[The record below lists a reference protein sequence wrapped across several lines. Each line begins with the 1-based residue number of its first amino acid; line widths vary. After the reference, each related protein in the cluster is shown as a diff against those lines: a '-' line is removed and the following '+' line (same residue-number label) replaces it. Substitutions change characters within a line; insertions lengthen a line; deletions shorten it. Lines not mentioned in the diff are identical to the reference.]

1 MADQSGTA
9 PVAERKERAE
19 RETVSARSGP
29 DGRGAPVSSVAEAV
43 IDLLRTVRRSKAR
56 LLAAASDDVDSAT
69 QMLLRTVAGDGP
81 MRASALAAGLQSDL
95 STVSRQVTALVT
107 RGLLE
112 RRADP
117 VDGRASLLV
126 VTASGQA
133 VIAAHEHARKAF
145 FEEVL
150 SGWSPGERGQ
160 FVHLLE
166 RFTAAYDT
174 THTHWMTGA
183 ARHPARTGEPEEGS
197 TA

>member
-1 MADQSGTA
+1 MVDQAGA
-9 PVAERKERAE
+9 VPVAGQEGVAVRVKGDGLRAG
-19 RETVSARSGP
+19 VA
-29 DGRGAPVSSVAEAV
+29 SVADSV

-56 LLAAASDDVDSAT
+56 MLAAASDDVESAT
-69 QMLLRTVAGDGP
+69 QMLLRTAAIEGP
-81 MRASALAAGLQSDL
+81 MRATALSASVQSDL
-95 STVSRQVTALVT
+95 STVSRQVAALVT

-126 VTASGQA
+126 VTDSGQA
-133 VIAAHEHARKAF
+133 VIARHERARIAF

-150 SGWSPGERGQ
+150 SGWSPEERGQ
-160 FVHLLE
+160 FAHLLE

-183 ARHPARTGEPEEGS
+183 ARHSARTGDSEEGS
-197 TA
+197 TT

>member
-1 MADQSGTA
+1 MSGSGEACLIAAFFSGSAADGLLSLF
-9 PVAERKERAE
+9 PVWR
-19 RETVSARSGP
+19 VVWSPSAGRP
-29 DGRGAPVSSVAEAV
+29 LRGARAAHSGVQERCFLRRIWPDPV
-43 IDLLRTVRRSKAR
+43 
-56 LLAAASDDVDSAT
+56 
-69 QMLLRTVAGDGP
+69 
-81 MRASALAAGLQSDL
+81 RASALAAGLQSDL

-126 VTASGQA
+126 VTAAGQA

-150 SGWSPGERGQ
+150 SDWSPGERGQ

-174 THTHWMTGA
+174 THTHWMTGV